1 LLDYLPSLDTQLLV
15 VASASNNKRRKY
27 E

>member
-1 LLDYLPSLDTQLLV
+1 MLDYHLGADNQLLE
-15 VASASNNKRRKY
+15 VASASNNKGVKY

>member
-1 LLDYLPSLDTQLLV
+1 MLDYHLGVDNQLLV

-27 E
+27 D